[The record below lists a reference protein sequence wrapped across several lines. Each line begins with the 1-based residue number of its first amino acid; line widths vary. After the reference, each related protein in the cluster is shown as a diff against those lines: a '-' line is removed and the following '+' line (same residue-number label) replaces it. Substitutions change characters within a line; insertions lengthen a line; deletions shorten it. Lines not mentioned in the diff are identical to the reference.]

1 MADLLHGDGGPDQQP
16 RLILEM
22 RYLDDFLSVCGW
34 TYFRPGPFPLQLLQ
48 RVLPQP
54 LAHLVYQYSHVG
66 ETGWTD
72 LFEDLVEFVEDN
84 ALPDLVD
91 LE

>member
-1 MADLLHGDGGPDQQP
+1 MADLLHGDGGHAQQP
-16 RLILEM
+16 RLILGS
-22 RYLDDFLSVCGW
+22 RYLDDIFSVWDGL
-34 TYFRPGPFPLQLLQ
+34 TYLDPLLLLQ
-48 RVLPQP
+48 RVLPRP
-54 LAHLVYQYSHVG
+54 LAHLVHQYSHVA
-66 ETGWTD
+66 ETWTD

>member
-1 MADLLHGDGGPDQQP
+1 
-16 RLILEM
+16 
-22 RYLDDFLSVCGW
+22 
-34 TYFRPGPFPLQLLQ
+34 
-48 RVLPQP
+48 
-54 LAHLVYQYSHVG
+54 VG